1 MLLVRDSLKVLDKVD
16 EDGFVLLEL
25 ALLPEKNDSMLP
37 ERDSFKLLD
46 KVYEDDGS

>member
-25 ALLPEKNDSMLP
+25 ALLPEKDDSMVRYSELNLKF
-37 ERDSFKLLD
+37 SSIYL
-46 KVYEDDGS
+46 